1 MASTEYCEKIEE
13 IFDGMIRLAYEV
25 LPENRKEVNEY
36 IGLIWTMVTILV
48 QAFRREKGTEDL
60 KSKFEPYVIA
70 EEARLQRN
78 FEDIKYNIEG
88 YDTVHLIAGEGRIEM
103 VIVAIRAYT
112 SDATLNRTHPDHF
125 PDVVPRIE
133 ERLGKDQSRPQT
145 CPF

>member
-1 MASTEYCEKIEE
+1 MTSTEYCEKIEE

-36 IGLIWTMVTILV
+36 IGNVWTAVTTFV
-48 QAFRREKGTEDL
+48 QSFKREKGTEDL
-60 KSKFEPYVIA
+60 KSKFEPHVVA

-78 FEDIKYNIEG
+78 LEDIKYDIDS
-88 YDTVHLIAGEGRIEM
+88 YDTIQLIAGEGRVEM
-103 VIVAIRAYT
+103 VIVAICARA
-112 SDATLNRTHPDHF
+112 SDVTLNRTHPDLF
-125 PDVVPRIE
+125 PDVVPRLE